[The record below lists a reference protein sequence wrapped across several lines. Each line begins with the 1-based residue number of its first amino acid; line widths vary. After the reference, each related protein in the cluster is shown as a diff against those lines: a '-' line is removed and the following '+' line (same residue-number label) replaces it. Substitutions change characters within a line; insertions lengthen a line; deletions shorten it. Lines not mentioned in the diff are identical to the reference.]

1 MIEKIKEA
9 SGMLLGGVIF
19 IAILFIPVLFIWGGI
34 KLGTVLIPWLYLAS
48 GIAFLVNIVI
58 FLPMAIFRNTREW
71 AGVCMFFSSYV
82 FGLTLWF
89 LGLLLTYIIWGG
101 FAVFIGLFL
110 AGVGVVPVAMLA
122 TLFKG
127 LWGPFGILIGLT
139 ILTFG
144 TRIFG
149 QSLSE

>member
-1 MIEKIKEA
+1 VGW
-9 SGMLLGGVIF
+9 SLY
-19 IAILFIPVLFIWGGI
+19 VLF
-34 KLGTVLIPWLYLAS
+34 
-48 GIAFLVNIVI
+48 FL
-58 FLPMAIFRNTREW
+58 
-71 AGVCMFFSSYV
+71 C
-82 FGLTLWF
+82 F
-89 LGLLLTYIIWGG
+89 LGLLLTYVIWGG

-122 TLFKG
+122 TLLKG

-149 QSLSE
+149 LSLSE

>member
-48 GIAFLVNIVI
+48 GLAFLINVVI
-58 FLPMAIFRNTREW
+58 FLPMTIFRKTREL

-89 LGLLLTYIIWGG
+89 LGLLLTYVIWGG

-139 ILTFG
+139 VLTFG

-149 QSLSE
+149 LSLSE